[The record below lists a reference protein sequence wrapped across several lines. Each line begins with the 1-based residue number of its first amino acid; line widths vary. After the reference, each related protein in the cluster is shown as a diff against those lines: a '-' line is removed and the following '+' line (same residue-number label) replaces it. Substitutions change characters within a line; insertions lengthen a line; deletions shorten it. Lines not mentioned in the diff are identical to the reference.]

1 MKRISSSVFSLLL
14 LVLFSAS
21 AFAQTR
27 RVSGRVTVEGSG
39 EPIVAAS
46 VNVVGT
52 SLGTYTDD
60 QGRYSLN
67 VPDGPTTLRVRRIG
81 YTQKTLAVPAGAT
94 DANVSLAR
102 DVLQLET
109 QVVTGTATT
118 VSSANAA
125 NAVTVISADK
135 LNRAP
140 AQTIDYAL
148 QGKIPGAIV
157 TQNSGAPG
165 GGVQV
170 QLRGVSTINSS
181 FLPLY
186 VIDGV
191 IVDNSSISIGL
202 NAITEAA
209 GGNFGSS
216 QDQRVNRTADLNPN
230 DIESIQVLKGPSAS
244 SIYGSRG
251 TNGVIVI
258 TTKQGQA
265 GKTSLDVTQRFG
277 TARISNK
284 IGMRCFGS
292 GLEFA
297 KWAGDTTA
305 AAIASGAQAADIAEF
320 DAATNKCH
328 DFEQELYG
336 EHPFNYQ
343 TIASLRG
350 ATQGGTNYFVSGLVQ
365 HDGGLVLNDIY
376 NKQSLRVNLGQKL
389 GSRLNLR
396 ANTELIHSLTNRG
409 ISGNDNTGINPY
421 TTFSQTPSFV
431 DLTRQADGSYPRGLA
446 VVGNNN
452 PMQNSELIKTPEN
465 VFRLLGSGMASYSLI
480 SHDRQTL
487 DFTLSGGIDAYTDQ
501 GRVISPATAYIE
513 QVNALPGTLVNNN
526 ANVFTGNL
534 GANFTHRLIRDMF
547 TATTSAG
554 IGQVRRNVDLMGTTG
569 RGVFP
574 GVTNVASATQIFT
587 TEAQDIVKSQSIFG
601 QEEFLTMG
609 ERLLLTAGVNA
620 ERTSNN
626 GDPKKYY
633 AYPKFSGSYRV
644 PVPTAKIDELKLR
657 LAYGRAGNQPLSGK
671 FTFLTNLIEEG
682 VTGFRAS
689 TALGFPGVKPETASE
704 IEGGFD
710 ITLFSARA
718 RFSATQF
725 RKQID
730 NLLLTAAL
738 APSTGFSSQTING
751 GQLVNHGTEL
761 ELEMTPIRTD
771 KFSWISGTTY
781 SSAKGI
787 VTRLPVPGF
796 IPASGSF
803 GSRFGNAFIQQ
814 GQLTTVLQAVNG
826 CTALN
831 AAGTSCPSANRVLTF
846 VGNSAPDYEMG
857 FTNDINF
864 GSFRFSSLVDWRKGG
879 LGVNLTNDYFYGSNL
894 GKDTTL
900 SQAQLA
906 AFGKGVDVW
915 VENTGFVKIREM
927 TLGYELPAALASRLF
942 NGHAQ
947 GARIEFSGRNL
958 ATWTKYTGLDP
969 EVSNF
974 GNQALGRFQDVT
986 PYPPSRQFYF
996 TIATTF

>member
-1 MKRISSSVFSLLL
+1 MKRIWSVVISLVL
-14 LVLFSAS
+14 LVLVSAS

-39 EPIVAAS
+39 EPLSAAS
-46 VNVVGT
+46 ISVVGT

-67 VPDGPTTLRVRRIG
+67 VPDGPATLRVRRIG
-81 YTQKTLAVPAGAT
+81 YTLKTVAVPAGAT
-94 DANVSLAR
+94 EFDIGLTR

-109 QVVTGTATT
+109 QVITGTATT
-118 VSSANAA
+118 VSSVNAA
-125 NAVTVISADK
+125 NAVTVISGEK

-170 QLRGVSTINSS
+170 QLRGVSTINAS

-191 IVDNSSISIGL
+191 IIDNSSIANGI
-202 NAITEAA
+202 NAVTQAA
-209 GGNFGSS
+209 GGNFASS
-216 QDQRVNRTADLNPN
+216 QDQRVNRTADINPN

-251 TNGVIVI
+251 TNGVIII
-258 TTKQGQA
+258 TTKQGQV
-265 GKTSLDVTQRFG
+265 GKPSLDVIQRFG
-277 TARISNK
+277 TARLSNK
-284 IGMRCFGS
+284 IGIRCFRS
-292 GLEFA
+292 AQEIDD
-297 KWAGDTTA
+297 AG
-305 AAIASGAQAADIAEF
+305 F
-320 DAATNKCH
+320 DSTGYGAATNKCH
-328 DFEQELYG
+328 DYEQELYG

-350 ATQGGTNYFVSGLVQ
+350 ATPGGTNYFLSGLVQ
-365 HDGGLVLNDIY
+365 HDGGLQLNDNY
-376 NKQSLRVNLGQKL
+376 NKQSLRVNLGQRV

-396 ANTELIHSLTNRG
+396 ANSELIHSMTARG
-409 ISGNDNTGINPY
+409 ISGNDNTGVNPY
-421 TTFSQTPSFV
+421 TTFSQVPSFH
-431 DLTRQADGSYPRGLA
+431 DFQKQPDGTYPRGLS
-446 VVGNNN
+446 VTNFNN
-452 PMQNSELIKTPEN
+452 PMQNTELIKTPED
-465 VFRLLGSGMASYSLI
+465 VFRLLGSGLASYSLV
-480 SHDRQTL
+480 SGERQTL
-487 DFTLSGGIDAYTDQ
+487 DFTVRGGIDAYNDHA
-501 GRVISPATAYIE
+501 RVISPATAYVE
-513 QVNALPGTLVNNN
+513 QVNANPGTLVNNN
-526 ANVFTGNL
+526 ANIFTGNI
-534 GANFTHRLIRDMF
+534 GANFTHRLIRNMF

-554 IGQVRRNVDLMGTTG
+554 IGQVRRNVDIIGNTG

-587 TEAQDIVKSQSIFG
+587 TESQDIVKSQSIFG

-609 ERLLLTAGVNA
+609 ERLLLTAGVNG

-633 AYPKFSGSYRV
+633 AYPKFSASYRV
-644 PVPTAKIDELKLR
+644 PMPISKIDELKLR

-671 FTFLTNLIEEG
+671 FTLLTNLIDEG

-689 TALGFPGVKPETASE
+689 TALGSAGIKPETASE
-704 IEGGFD
+704 IEGGLDF
-710 ITLFSARA
+710 TLFAGRA
-718 RFSATQF
+718 RLSATQF
-725 RKQID
+725 RKKID
-730 NLLLTAAL
+730 NLLITAAL

-751 GQLVNHGTEL
+751 GQVVTHGTEL

-771 KFSWISGTTY
+771 NFSWISGTTY
-781 SSAKGI
+781 SSNKGK

-796 IPASGSF
+796 IPPSGSF
-803 GSRFGNAFIQQ
+803 GSRFGNAFVQQ
-814 GQLTTVLQAVNG
+814 GQLITVLQAVNG

-831 AAGTSCPSANRVLTF
+831 AAGTACPSANRVLMF

-857 FTNDINF
+857 FTNEINF
-864 GSFRFSSLVDWRKGG
+864 GSFRVSSLLDWRKGG
-879 LGVNLTNDYFYGSNL
+879 LGVNLTNDYFAGSGL
-894 GKDTTL
+894 GFPDT
-900 SQAQLA
+900 ARA
-906 AFGKGVDVW
+906 AKMLDGFAKGVDVW
-915 VENTGFVKIREM
+915 LEHTGFLKLREL
-927 TLGYELPAALASRLF
+927 TLGYELPAAMASRMF

-947 GARIEFSGRNL
+947 GARIELSGRNL
-958 ATWTKYTGLDP
+958 WTRTRYTGLDP

-986 PYPPSRQFYF
+986 PYPPSRLFYF

>member
-1 MKRISSSVFSLLL
+1 V
-14 LVLFSAS
+14 LVSAN

-27 RVSGRVTVEGSG
+27 RVSGRVTIEGSG
-39 EPIVAAS
+39 EPIIAAS

-60 QGRYSLN
+60 QGRFSLN

-81 YTQKTLAVPAGAT
+81 YTQKVLAVPAGAT
-94 DANVSLAR
+94 DANISLSR

-125 NAVTVISADK
+125 NAVTVISSEK

-191 IVDNSSISIGL
+191 IVDNSSIAIGL
-202 NAITEAA
+202 NAVTQA
-209 GGNFGSS
+209 GGGPFGTT

-251 TNGVIVI
+251 TNGVIII

-265 GKTSLDVTQRFG
+265 GKSSLDVIQRFG
-277 TARISNK
+277 TAAISNK

-292 GLEFA
+292 GLDY
-297 KWAGDTTA
+297 AGWLQDTTA
-305 AAIASGAQAADIAEF
+305 AGIASGAQAADIAAF
-320 DAATNKCH
+320 NAATNKCH
-328 DFEQELYG
+328 DYEQELYG
-336 EHPFNYQ
+336 ENPFNYQ

-350 ATQGGTNYFVSGLVQ
+350 ATPGGTNYFVSGLVQ
-365 HDGGLVLNDIY
+365 HDGGLVLNDNY

-389 GSRLNLR
+389 GSRLNIR
-396 ANTELIHSLTNRG
+396 ANTELIHTLTQRG

-421 TTFSQTPSFV
+421 TTFSQTPSFI
-431 DLTRQADGSYPRGLA
+431 DLTKQGDGSYPRGLA

-452 PMQNSELIKTPEN
+452 PFQNSELIKTPED
-465 VFRLLGSGMASYSLI
+465 VFRLLGSGMASYNLI

-487 DFTLSGGIDAYTDQ
+487 DVTLSGGVDAYSDR

-513 QVNALPGTLVNNN
+513 QVNALPGTLTNNN
-526 ANVFTGNL
+526 SNVFTGNV

-554 IGQVRRNVDLMGTTG
+554 IGQVRRNVDLMQTTG

-574 GVTNVASATQIFT
+574 GVTNVSSATQIFT
-587 TEAQDIVKSQSIFG
+587 FETQDIVKSQSIFG

-609 ERLLLTAGVNA
+609 ERLLLTAGVNG

-633 AYPKFSGSYRV
+633 AYPKFSASYRV
-644 PVPTAKIDELKLR
+644 PVPTAKVDELKVR

-689 TALGFPGVKPETASE
+689 TIRGFSDVKPETASE

-725 RKQID
+725 RKQVD

-761 ELEMTPIRTD
+761 ELEMTPIRGD
-771 KFSWISGTTY
+771 NFSWVSQTSY
-781 SSAKGI
+781 ASAKGK

-831 AAGTSCPSANRVLTF
+831 ATGTSCPSANRVLVF

-857 FTNDINF
+857 FTNDLTV
-864 GSFRFSSLVDWRKGG
+864 GSFRLSSLVDWRKGG
-879 LGVNLTNDYFYGSNL
+879 LGVNLTKDYFFGSGL
-894 GKDTTL
+894 GKDT
-900 SQAQLA
+900 AANVAGLA
-906 AFGKGVDVW
+906 AFAKGTDVW
-915 VENTGFVKIREM
+915 VENSGFVKIREI
-927 TLGYELPAALASRLF
+927 TLGYELPAGLASRLF

-974 GNQALGRFQDVT
+974 GNQPLGRFQDVT

-996 TIATTF
+996 SIATTF